1 MTKIIIRNVA
11 QLKAFTNKLRM
22 VSVVLPT
29 LQRNAL
35 ESASDETVLSDIHRD
50 MMSNNFSEKIIDA
63 TFVGPIELLN
73 SGKKARIHFISDY
86 VDPKTGFDVSDARE
100 HGTASGVKRRPKKPN
115 GSLKIPLKT
124 GGFIFR
130 KSATPNGIERL
141 LIIQKNIN
149 KNKQIFKESY
159 DKKIVSTLSQLVKI

>member
-22 VSVVLPT
+22 VSAVLPT

-35 ESASDETVLSDIHRD
+35 ESTSDETVLSDIHRD

-63 TFVGPIELLN
+63 TFVGPIELQN
-73 SGKKARIHFISDY
+73 GKKARIHFISNY

-100 HGTASGVKRRPKKPN
+100 HGTASGVKRRPKKPD

-141 LIIQKNIN
+141 LIIEKNIN